1 MKEITKM
8 ERDLMTA
15 ITHSLAEAIKEGKKL
30 KKLLELYRELMT
42 VKDNKIKNII
52 KKLIFV
58 DSDYY
63 VMEKKETYLEKQIK
77 ELENE
82 S

>member
-77 ELENE
+77 ELEK
-82 S
+82 

>member
-30 KKLLELYRELMT
+30 KKLLELYKEL
-42 VKDNKIKNII
+42 VII
-52 KKLIFV
+52 KDYML
-58 DSDYY
+58 DYY
-63 VMEKKETYLEKQIK
+63 DVPDDNYDRMEKRETYLKIKIK
-77 ELENE
+77 ELENDK
-82 S
+82 

>member
-82 S
+82 